1 MNDLHVSATVG
12 AAVLLWIIGAVLV
25 TLEMFT
31 SLQTGAAG
39 VTIATGAAVLNVR
52 AYFLRFASREQAAF
66 KLGREYES
74 GRMHS
79 VH

>member
-1 MNDLHVSATVG
+1 MNDMHVSATIG
-12 AAVLLWIIGAVLV
+12 AAVLLWTIGGALAL
-25 TLEMFT
+25 LEWFT
-31 SLQTGAAG
+31 NIHSGAAG

-52 AYFLRFASREQAAF
+52 GYFCRQERREQKAF
-66 KLGREYES
+66 ELGREYES